1 MEDVGLLDFLG
12 DVLWRLV
19 RGDEGEGVGGAAWA
33 EALDGAQVVAGD
45 DGVDLAVDEEAP
57 VGYLSQGYD
66 VAAADLWLHGVARD
80 VAPAGGPVVGR
91 EVDHVR
97 GGHGLVVVHL
107 VESAYEVYVVVW
119 HALFTRR
126 RAGARIFFAVVLQY
140 VEELEGGLRYY
151 SSAFPVLHGSYGH
164 ATLVG

>member
-1 MEDVGLLDFLG
+1 MEDVGLVYLLG
-12 DVLWRLV
+12 DVLGRLV
-19 RGDEGEGVGGAAWA
+19 RGDEGEGVGGGAWA
-33 EALDGAQVVAGD
+33 EALDGAQVVAGG

-57 VGYLSQGYD
+57 VVNAPQGND
-66 VAAADLWLHGVARD
+66 VAAADLWLHGVTCD
-80 VAPAGGPVVGR
+80 VAPAGCPVVGR

-119 HALFTRR
+119 HALCARQR
-126 RAGARIFFAVVLQY
+126 PGARIFFVVVLQY
-140 VEELEGGLRYY
+140 VEELEGGLRYD
-151 SSAFPVLHGSYGH
+151 SAAFPVLHGSYGH